1 LIRIKPFKGVHPK
14 AEYARD
20 ISCPPYDVLSSEE
33 AADIVS
39 RNPLSFLRV
48 NKSELEFPPGTD
60 PYSSQVYIRGKDNL
74 TSLIND
80 GFLNQDDT
88 ENYYIYR
95 ITKGN
100 HKQTGL
106 AALLSIEDYNSGVI
120 KKHEFT
126 GKDTVMD
133 RANHID
139 LLNAQV
145 GPLIS
150 AFKSNQNIYDHFD
163 RITSN
168 QPFIQFTADDD
179 TLHEIWIIDNT
190 KLIDKLTIA
199 FSNLEAVYIAD
210 GHHRSHA
217 AQQVFEKRKENNP
230 HHTGTEPYN
239 FYLNI
244 LFPADQL
251 NIIAYNRLVKD
262 LNGQSL
268 EQFLQECGKSFSVKE
283 ISYPYL
289 PQSLH
294 SFGMYCAGKWYELV
308 LKEDFIDNDNPIK
321 SIDAGLLY
329 DYLLSPILA
338 IKDPK
343 EDNRLKYMGGDKSPL
358 HIQSM
363 VDSGEYDIAFTLFP
377 TSMQQVLDI
386 ADAGKVM
393 PAKSTWF
400 DPKLRS
406 GLLVYS
412 LEVDS
417 FQ

>member
-14 AEYARD
+14 AEYAGD
-20 ISCPPYDVLSSEE
+20 ISCPPYDVLTSEE

-48 NKSELEFPPGTD
+48 NKPQLEFSPDTN
-60 PYSSQVYIRGKDNL
+60 PYSSQVYSRGKDNL
-74 TSLIND
+74 DNFIRDRYLV
-80 GFLNQDDT
+80 QDNTD
-88 ENYYIYR
+88 NYYIYR

-100 HKQTGL
+100 HCQTGL

-120 KKHEFT
+120 KKHEYT
-126 GKDTVMD
+126 GRHTVKD
-133 RANHID
+133 RADHMDILD
-139 LLNAQV
+139 AQV
-145 GPLIS
+145 GPVLS
-150 AFKSNQNIYDHFD
+150 AFKSNQDIKELFD

-168 QPFIQFTADDD
+168 QPFIQFFADDK
-179 TLHEIWIIDNT
+179 TQHEIWIMDNSDMVNNIT
-190 KLIDKLTIA
+190 SI
-199 FSNLEAVYIAD
+199 FSELDAVYIAD

-217 AQQVFEKRKENNP
+217 AQQVFERRKRNNP
-230 HHTGTEPYN
+230 HHTGEKPYN
-239 FYLNI
+239 YYLNI
-244 LFPADQL
+244 LFPTDQL

-262 LNGQSL
+262 FNGQSL
-268 EQFLQECGKSFSVKE
+268 DQFLLECRKSFSVKE
-283 ISYPYL
+283 INNPYL

-321 SIDAGLLY
+321 TIDAGLLY
-329 DYLLSPILA
+329 DYILSPILA

-343 EDNRLKYMGGDKSPL
+343 EDTRLKYMGGDKSPL
-358 HIQSM
+358 HLQAM
-363 VDSGEYDIAFTLFP
+363 VDSGDFEIAFTLFP

-412 LEVDS
+412 LE
-417 FQ
+417 